1 MNFSMLLRT
10 KTLTV
15 AAALLA
21 LSLSPLAAKK
31 VTKVVS
37 YAAKFR
43 EKLNKDKQIEQA
55 LSRLTFGARPGDSAD
70 VKKRGLKKWIERQL
84 NPSSIP
90 ENAALE
96 AKLAKMETL
105 SLSTEALALKYPT
118 PQVLT
123 AVATGKMQMPE
134 DPTLRETYERL
145 SERYKARIE
154 RKKSKG
160 EEDEEV
166 AKKATEDRV
175 RRRIGTMTT
184 EERSEA
190 LRKLA
195 PQQAVAGELTEAKI
209 YRAVMSE
216 RQLSEVLADF
226 WFNHFNVYID
236 KGADKWLTT
245 AYERDAIRPNV
256 LGNFKEMVKATAQSP
271 AMLFYLDN
279 WTSVSEAP
287 ADQVKRKAP
296 KARARGL
303 NENYA
308 RELMELHTLGV
319 DGGYTQK
326 DVQEVARCFTG
337 WSIDEPNRGGK
348 FHFIERVHDKGEK
361 RVLGVTIPAGGG
373 IEDGLKVIDI
383 LASHPSTAKFLSR
396 KLAQRF
402 VADEPPPALVSRM
415 AAAYLKSD
423 GDLKV
428 VMRTMLTSP
437 EFFSAG
443 AYHAKMKSPLEMVAG
458 ALRATGAEITNAV
471 PASQAIANMGQPLYL
486 KVEPT
491 GYSNNGEEWVN
502 SAGLLAR
509 MNFAVALSENKVNG
523 LKIDKDR
530 YAATA
535 KSVGGPEWQRR

>member
-1 MNFSMLLRT
+1 MNLQTVLRV
-10 KTLTV
+10 KTL
-15 AAALLA
+15 AAAAVVMAVA
-21 LSLSPLAAKK
+21 LGPLAAKK
-31 VTKVVS
+31 VAS
-37 YAAKFR
+37 DAAKFR
-43 EKLNKDKQIEQA
+43 QKLAGDKQIEQA
-55 LSRLTFGARPGDSAD
+55 LSRMTFGARPGDAAA
-70 VKKRGLKKWIERQL
+70 VKKQGLKKWIESQL
-84 NPSSIP
+84 NPTSISENP
-90 ENAALE
+90 ELE
-96 AKLAKMETL
+96 AKLTKMGTL
-105 SLSTEALALKYPT
+105 GLSTEELALKYPT

-123 AVATGKMQMPE
+123 AVAMGRMPMPE
-134 DPTLRETYERL
+134 DPDLREVYERL

-154 RKKSKG
+154 RKKTKG
-160 EEDEEV
+160 EEDEEEV
-166 AKKATEDRV
+166 KKANEDRI

-195 PQQAVAGELTEAKI
+195 PQQAVAGEITEAKI

-226 WFNHFNVYID
+226 WFNHFNIYID

-245 AYERDAIRPNV
+245 AYERDAIRPYV
-256 LGNFKEMVKATAQSP
+256 LGNFKDMVKATAQSP

-279 WTSVSEAP
+279 WQSVSEAP
-287 ADQVKRKAP
+287 ADRTRRAAP

-337 WSIDEPNRGGK
+337 WSIDDPNRGGK
-348 FHFIERVHDKGEK
+348 FKFNERVHDKGEK
-361 RVLGVTIPAGGG
+361 VVLGVTIPAGGG
-373 IEDGLKVIDI
+373 MEDGLKVIDI
-383 LASHPSTAKFLSR
+383 LAAHPSTAKFLSR

-402 VADEPPPALVSRM
+402 VADEPPVALVARM
-415 AAAYLKSD
+415 AATFTKTN
-423 GDLKV
+423 GDLKA
-428 VMRTMLTSP
+428 VMRTMLTSQ

-443 AYHAKMKSPLEMVAG
+443 AFHAKMKSPLEMVAG
-458 ALRATGAEITNAV
+458 ALRATGATVTSAI
-471 PASQAIANMGQPLYL
+471 PASQAIANMGQPLYR
-486 KVEPT
+486 KQEPT

-509 MNFAVALSENKVNG
+509 MNFAIALSENKING
-523 LKIDKDR
+523 VKIDKDK
-530 YAATA
+530 YATTA
-535 KSVGGPEWQRR
+535 KSMGAPEWQRR